1 MTRGV
6 CEIIGRRYVMKI
18 LAGKAANRVT
28 FIEMRDL

>member
-1 MTRGV
+1 MR
-6 CEIIGRRYVMKI
+6 IIGRRYVMKI